1 MKTSFSLLLTHYI
14 LFLKVVHHVIADFP
28 LSDPC
33 LKPCSNSDITATIL
47 QTCIDK
53 CEPLGHCCGNRL
65 NGEAPFSSNRRLS
78 CANGCEIAYYYRTTV
93 NECKVDCAAVL
104 SSDECAYTYPN
115 IERPFKICKMCQE
128 GCPLWPDDN
137 ACSDGC
143 EQAAELPEFYKYVE
157 LPDICEQNDI
167 PRFLFAGQS
176 NMVRQIQL
184 YLQKKYTI
192 THTYTHT
199 YTNNWVLF
207 NKKDDGPFILINFVI
222 SSTQL
227 QQKHII
233 YMNVSSPCKI
243 IKPELIMMS

>member
-28 LSDPC
+28 LLDPC
-33 LKPCSNSDITATIL
+33 LQTCVQNDITANIL

-78 CANGCEIAYYYRTTV
+78 CANGCEIAYYRTTV
-93 NECKVDCAAVL
+93 DECKVDCAAVL
-104 SSDECAYTYPN
+104 SSDECAYTHPN
-115 IERPFKICKMCQE
+115 IERPFKICKKCQE

-184 YLQKKYTI
+184 YLQKKI
-192 THTYTHT
+192 HNHNHTHIHT
-199 YTNNWVLF
+199 QIIGSFLIKKMMALLF
-207 NKKDDGPFILINFVI
+207 YSILLSAQLNYNKNILSI
-222 SSTQL
+222 
-227 QQKHII
+227 
-233 YMNVSSPCKI
+233 
-243 IKPELIMMS
+243 